1 MTGTRRVVVGE
12 DEVLLR
18 EGIVRLLTEAG
29 FDVVAQAGDAEDLLR
44 KGLAHRPDLVIA
56 DINMPP
62 GHGDDGLRA
71 ALEVRQRRPET
82 GVLILS
88 QYFEE
93 RYALD
98 LIADGAEGVGYLLKE
113 RVGQVE
119 TFVDAA
125 ARVADGRSALDPDLV
140 ARMLGRRRRTTPIDL
155 LSPRELEVLAAM
167 AEGMSN
173 RGIGKALMHQS
184 ARGGKA
190 HHEHLPE
197 ARAASG
203 RGRASTRTRGPV
215 ISARDLAAKTL
226 AATLRSGLLTER
238 ERRTDAGA
246 ATRRAVDPHLAAERG
261 DPIRQA
267 PQTASFRPGTS
278 DSIVAY
284 VQVQAAVL
292 DACGDGRALGLGV
305 LGQVRQ
311 RFGDHEVRVGL
322 DLGTEP
328 VSGHLDGDRQP
339 QPFDQLLD
347 ACG

>member
-1 MTGTRRVVVGE
+1 MTGARRVVVGE

-18 EGIVRLLTEAG
+18 EGIARLLTEAG

-173 RGIGKALMHQS
+173 RGIGKALMISQPVVEKHITNIFQKLGLPP
-184 ARGGKA
+184 AED
-190 HHEHLPE
+190 EH
-197 ARAASG
+197 
-203 RGRASTRTRGPV
+203 
-215 ISARDLAAKTL
+215 
-226 AATLRSGLLTER
+226 
-238 ERRTDAGA
+238 RR
-246 ATRRAVDPHLAAERG
+246 VL
-261 DPIRQA
+261 
-267 PQTASFRPGTS
+267 
-278 DSIVAY
+278 
-284 VQVQAAVL
+284 AVL
-292 DACGDGRALGLGV
+292 SYLR
-305 LGQVRQ
+305 
-311 RFGDHEVRVGL
+311 E
-322 DLGTEP
+322 T
-328 VSGHLDGDRQP
+328 
-339 QPFDQLLD
+339 
-347 ACG
+347 